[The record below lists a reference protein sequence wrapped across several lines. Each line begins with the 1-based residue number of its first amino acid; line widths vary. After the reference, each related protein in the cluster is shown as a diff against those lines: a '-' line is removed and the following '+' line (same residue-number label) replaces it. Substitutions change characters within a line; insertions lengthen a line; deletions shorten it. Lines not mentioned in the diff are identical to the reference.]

1 MKNYY
6 KFIILI
12 ILLFSSNNVFA
23 EKNYFT
29 EGENLF
35 NNKKYEK
42 AKFKFEQDILFNP
55 KNEKSYLYLAKIFKI
70 TKKVNLEENNL
81 NTVILLNPRN
91 EVAIYSLA
99 LLNLKK
105 SNFSETEMLNKKLK
119 KFCSKL
125 CKEVN
130 DLESKLKNALKN

>member
-91 EVAIYSLA
+91 EVAIYSLD

-105 SNFSETEMLNKKLK
+105 SNF
-119 KFCSKL
+119 
-125 CKEVN
+125 
-130 DLESKLKNALKN
+130 